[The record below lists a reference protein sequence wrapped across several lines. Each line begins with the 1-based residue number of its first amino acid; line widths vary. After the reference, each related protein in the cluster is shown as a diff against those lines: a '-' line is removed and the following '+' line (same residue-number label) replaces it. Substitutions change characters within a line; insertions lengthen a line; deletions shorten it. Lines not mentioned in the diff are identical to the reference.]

1 MKKKLYILIM
11 IIILATGCT
20 CRYDL
25 TIDNNTYKEIITLNA
40 STNEEIND
48 FNRKW
53 AIPFDKNNFYSGD
66 SNVDSSYAQSIYKYN
81 MNNNH
86 LIFTHDFI
94 KNDYIDSTA
103 VNACYKTL
111 SISSYNGSTIIS
123 TSNKV
128 DCFETYP
135 NLTNLVVN
143 ITVDKEVT
151 SNNADRVSG
160 NTYTWN
166 VNKNNSQKKGINLTF
181 INDDEQ
187 KEETIPSNEKNIKK
201 NDYTMYIFAGIL
213 LIIALFIYFIF
224 NNLKNND
231 NEMDD

>member
-1 MKKKLYILIM
+1 MKKKIYILMM
-11 IIILATGCT
+11 IIILTTGCT

-25 TIDNNTYKEIITLNA
+25 TIDNNTYKETITLNA

-66 SNVDSSYAQSIYKYN
+66 SNVDSSYAKSIYKYK
-81 MNNNH
+81 MNNNR
-86 LIFTHDFI
+86 LTFTHDFS

-103 VNACYKTL
+103 VNVCYKTL

-128 DCFETYP
+128 DCFGTYP
-135 NLTNLVVN
+135 GLTNIVVN
-143 ITVDKEVT
+143 ITVDKKVT
-151 SNNADRVSG
+151 NNNADRVSG

-166 VNKNNSQKKGINLTF
+166 INKNNAQNKGINLTF
-181 INDDEQ
+181 VNDNNQNDTTTPA
-187 KEETIPSNEKNIKK
+187 KEKSKQS
-201 NDYTMYIFAGIL
+201 DYTMYIFSGIL

-224 NNLKNND
+224 NNLKNRD
-231 NEMDD
+231 DEMDD